1 MKNAIIAVILSLG
14 ALVAATPATAGDLRD
29 ILPKTGDV
37 FLENFAKILNDEFER
52 VSYREIAIFEKEAAS
67 GRYDKP
73 PFLARSISGATAKS
87 ANDIKTLK
95 ELLDKFKKWTG
106 VKARVELKP
115 EENAA
120 SQSARSGGQSLPS
133 PRLGFQP
140 SSTVTVGARL
150 GVKGSVNF
158 DEVLRPSV
166 FVEWRN
172 KWKGED
178 LIVAARHTYV
188 VNRTAFEIKTGERFW
203 RANGFSALYEKSPD
217 GARAGL
223 ESFVYLNQSK
233 KEMIKIS
240 VIREFPSRPDDNNLS
255 QTGRTEARILFQT
268 SF

>member
-1 MKNAIIAVILSLG
+1 MNLSGFRIAKS
-14 ALVAATPATAGDLRD
+14 R
-29 ILPKTGDV
+29 
-37 FLENFAKILNDEFER
+37 FLK
-52 VSYREIAIFEKEAAS
+52 K
-67 GRYDKP
+67 KP
-73 PFLARSISGATAKS
+73 PPAAMTSRRFSRGQSAARPPKS

-203 RANGFSALYEKSPD
+203 RANGFSALYEKTPD

-233 KEMIKIS
+233 KK
-240 VIREFPSRPDDNNLS
+240 
-255 QTGRTEARILFQT
+255 
-268 SF
+268 

>member
-1 MKNAIIAVILSLG
+1 M
-14 ALVAATPATAGDLRD
+14 RD

-120 SQSARSGGQSLPS
+120 SQSARPGGQSLPS
-133 PRLGFQP
+133 PSLGFQP

-240 VIREFPSRPDDNNLS
+240 AIREFPSRPDDNNPS
-255 QTGRTEARILFQT
+255 QTGRTEAMILFQT